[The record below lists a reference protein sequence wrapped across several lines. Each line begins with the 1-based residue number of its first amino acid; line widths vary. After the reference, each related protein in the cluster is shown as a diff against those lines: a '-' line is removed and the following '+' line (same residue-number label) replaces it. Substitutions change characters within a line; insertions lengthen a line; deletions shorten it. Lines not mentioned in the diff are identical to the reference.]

1 MIIQNGYIE
10 AITVANGGIDPN
22 TGYPVAGTTSFGSR
36 IPCQYLLKSNRQ
48 AVLAEGERKEVK
60 SYEVLIEEQQCCQFE
75 PEKVRLTDL
84 CGNPVGVFVVESV
97 EPLEAVSEVRLTLKI
112 R

>member
-10 AITVANGGIDPN
+10 EIKVANGGIDPN
-22 TGYPVAGTTSFGSR
+22 TGYPVAGKVSYCFP
-36 IPCQYLLKSNRQ
+36 IPCQYLPKSNRQ
-48 AVLAEGERKEVK
+48 AVLAEGERNEVK
-60 SYEVLIEEQQCCQFE
+60 SYEVLIEEPLCCQFG

-84 CGNPVGVFVVESV
+84 CGNTVGVFVVESV
-97 EPLEAVSEVRLTLKI
+97 EPLEAVSEVRLNLKI